1 MSSDVLLRLHATGTY
16 SQCDSNDERFKWESL
31 KTRRNN
37 QRLTMFYR
45 ICNITWCLLL
55 QLIILFRFC
64 GGTAEDRVMTKCIKF
79 LTLGPISTSTLSSQQ
94 QLYACGTLYL
104 HLWSILSHF
113 SPSKQASVFITDTD
127 SRDHRHQCVILGF
140 IEGCNL
146 LEDEDEEDMR

>member
-1 MSSDVLLRLHATGTY
+1 MLHHSCTPNHGVCHHCLGSLPTLCRIAINWNRSSDVLLRLHATGTY
-16 SQCDSNDERFKWESL
+16 SQCDGNDERFKWESL

-104 HLWSILSHF
+104 HL
-113 SPSKQASVFITDTD
+113 
-127 SRDHRHQCVILGF
+127 
-140 IEGCNL
+140 
-146 LEDEDEEDMR
+146 